1 MAYNLGMKE
10 RSRMRRAGRE
20 VLQRAILLA
29 LGLSVWW
36 AGLAN
41 AQQAIAPPDE
51 TKPIPQWVCAV
62 IFGAFCV
69 AVAFKNPKRTHMS

>member
-1 MAYNLGMKE
+1 MKE
-10 RSRMRRAGRE
+10 QSRMRQAGRE
-20 VLQRAILLA
+20 ILQRAVLLA
-29 LGLSVWW
+29 GGAMACC

-41 AQQAIAPPDE
+41 AQQVIAPPDE